1 MLPILLELVL
11 LYYKTMFGK
20 VLPAM
25 QGRMM
30 TLKHHAMNA
39 FHTGR
44 SIMGK
49 VNYGF
54 ETLRKLH
61 QAAMPVLKDTPL
73 GPAMKGA
80 GQALSS
86 FEKVREQAL
95 NAGNIAE
102 AVVHR
107 AKRATPELF

>member
-1 MLPILLELVL
+1 
-11 LYYKTMFGK
+11 MFNK
-20 VLPAM
+20 VLPSM
-25 QGRMM
+25 NGRMM

-49 VNYGF
+49 VDFAYQ
-54 ETLRKLH
+54 TLRKLH
-61 QAAMPVLKDTPL
+61 QATMPVLKDTPL

>member
-1 MLPILLELVL
+1 
-11 LYYKTMFGK
+11 MFGK
-20 VLPAM
+20 VQAAM

-49 VNYGF
+49 INYGF

-61 QAAMPVLKDTPL
+61 QATMPVLKDTPL

-80 GQALSS
+80 GQALST
-86 FEKVREQAL
+86 FEKVRDQAL

-102 AVVHR
+102 AVGRR
-107 AKRATPELF
+107 AKRAAPELF

>member
-1 MLPILLELVL
+1 
-11 LYYKTMFGK
+11 MFNK
-20 VLPAM
+20 VLPSM
-25 QGRMM
+25 HGRMM

-49 VNYGF
+49 INYGF

-61 QAAMPVLKDTPL
+61 QATMPVLKDTPL
-73 GPAMKGA
+73 GPAMQGA
-80 GQALSS
+80 GQALNF

-95 NAGNIAE
+95 NASNIAE
-102 AVVHR
+102 AVAHR

>member
-1 MLPILLELVL
+1 
-11 LYYKTMFGK
+11 MFNK
-20 VLPAM
+20 VLPSLH
-25 QGRMM
+25 GRMM

-49 VNYGF
+49 VDFAYQ
-54 ETLRKLH
+54 TIRKLH
-61 QAAMPVLKDTPL
+61 HATMPVLKDTPL

-80 GQALSS
+80 GQALNS

-102 AVVHR
+102 AVIHR

>member
-1 MLPILLELVL
+1 
-11 LYYKTMFGK
+11 MFGK
-20 VLPAM
+20 VLPDM

-49 VNYGF
+49 ADFAYQ
-54 ETLRKLH
+54 TLRKLH
-61 QAAMPVLKDTPL
+61 QATMPVLKDTPL
-73 GPAMKGA
+73 GPAMSHA
-80 GQALSS
+80 GKAMAS
-86 FEKVREQAL
+86 FEQVRNQAL

-107 AKRATPELF
+107 AKRAAPELF